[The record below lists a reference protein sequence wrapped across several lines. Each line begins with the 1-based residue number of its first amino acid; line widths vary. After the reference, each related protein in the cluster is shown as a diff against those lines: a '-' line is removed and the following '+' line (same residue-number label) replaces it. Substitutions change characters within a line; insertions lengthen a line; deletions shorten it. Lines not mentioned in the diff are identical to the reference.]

1 MEKLISEFSIGL
13 FFWQTILFVGLI
25 FLLRK
30 FAWKPILSAVN
41 EREEKIRGA
50 LKAAEEAEKK
60 MQALNSQS
68 EALLKQAREERDQI
82 LKEAREARE
91 TIISEAKAKAS
102 AEAEKIITQAHESIK
117 NEKMAAIIELKN
129 QVAVLSI
136 EIAEKILK
144 EKLSNDDKQKALIEN
159 LLKEE
164 VNLN

>member
-13 FFWQTILFVGLI
+13 FFWQTVLFVGLI

-30 FAWKPILSAVN
+30 FAWKPILNAVN
-41 EREEKIRGA
+41 EREEKIQGA

-60 MQALNSQS
+60 MQALNNES

-91 TIISEAKAKAS
+91 TMIGEAKGKAS
-102 AEAEKIITQAHESIK
+102 AEADKIIAQARETIN
-117 NEKMAAIIELKN
+117 NEKMAAITELKN

-144 EKLSNDDKQKALIEN
+144 EQLSSNDKQKAMINN
-159 LLKEE
+159 LLKE

>member
-13 FFWQTILFVGLI
+13 FFWQTVLFVGLI

-30 FAWKPILSAVN
+30 FAWKPILNAVN
-41 EREEKIRGA
+41 EREEKIQGA

-60 MQALNSQS
+60 MQALNNES

-91 TIISEAKAKAS
+91 TIIGEAKGKAS
-102 AEAEKIITQAHESIK
+102 AEADKIIAQARETIN
-117 NEKMAAIIELKN
+117 NEKMAAITELKN

-144 EKLSNDDKQKALIEN
+144 EQLSGDDKQKAMVDN
-159 LLKEE
+159 LLKE

>member
-13 FFWQTILFVGLI
+13 FFWQTVLFVGLI

-30 FAWKPILSAVN
+30 FAWKPILNAVN
-41 EREEKIRGA
+41 EREEKIQQA

-60 MQALNSQS
+60 MQALNNES
-68 EALLKQAREERDQI
+68 EALLKHAREERDQI
-82 LKEAREARE
+82 LKEARETKEA
-91 TIISEAKAKAS
+91 IISEAKTKAV
-102 AEAEKIITQAHESIK
+102 AEAEKIIAQARETIN
-117 NEKMAAIIELKN
+117 NEKMAAITELKN

-144 EKLSNDDKQKALIEN
+144 EQLSGNDKQKAIIDN
-159 LLKEE
+159 LLKE